1 MEVDSSMIAGR
12 IEMSKKTT
20 LVAASAALV
29 LLLAACGGGGE
40 DPVRNDQ
47 VPADG
52 IRTIEVVALDEL
64 SFDPGTVK
72 VEAGETIRF
81 IVTNAGS
88 AVHDFYVGT
97 EDEQMAHEAEMG
109 DTGMGMDH
117 GADPEADALTLEA
130 GETDGLTVTFDEPG
144 TVLFAC
150 HQPGHYDG
158 GMIGTINVT

>member
-1 MEVDSSMIAGR
+1 
-12 IEMSKKTT
+12 MSKNIT
-20 LVAASAALV
+20 LVAASAAV

-40 DPVRNDQ
+40 DPAPDDQ
-47 VPADG
+47 GPADG

-64 SFDPGTVK
+64 SFEPGAIE
-72 VEAGETIRF
+72 VEAGETVRF
-81 IVTNAGS
+81 VVTNAGS

-117 GADPEADALTLEA
+117 EADTEADALTLEA
-130 GETDGLTVTFDEPG
+130 GETDELTVTFDEPD

-158 GMIGTINVT
+158 GMVGTITVT

>member
-1 MEVDSSMIAGR
+1 
-12 IEMSKKTT
+12 MSKKKIM

-40 DPVRNDQ
+40 DPAPDGEAA
-47 VPADG
+47 ADG

-64 SFDPGTVK
+64 SFDPGTI
-72 VEAGETIRF
+72 EIDAGETVRF
-81 IVTNAGS
+81 VVTNAGS

-109 DTGMGMDH
+109 ETGMDH

-130 GETDGLTVTFDEPG
+130 GETDELTVTFDEPG

-158 GMIGTINVT
+158 GMIGTITVS

>member
-1 MEVDSSMIAGR
+1 
-12 IEMSKKTT
+12 MSKKNIT

-52 IRTIEVVALDEL
+52 IRTIEVVALDDL
-64 SFDPGTVK
+64 SFEPGAIE
-72 VEAGETIRF
+72 VEAGETVRF
-81 IVTNAGS
+81 VVTNAGS
-88 AVHDFYVGT
+88 TVHDFYVGT

-109 DTGMGMDH
+109 DAGMGMDH
-117 GADPEADALTLEA
+117 EADPEADALTLEA
-130 GETDGLTVTFDEPG
+130 GETDELTVTFDEPG

-158 GMIGTINVT
+158 GMVGTISVS